1 MHIIMLEI
9 DKKLDSIILEMF
21 QIKDNRQ
28 DIEIEKLLNFSEKF
42 FGCNNLIW
50 DLINNQIIKRLEDA
64 DLQDTDFVKN
74 NEDIILSFFNK
85 MNGKLYN
92 RLVIDSLLLLNTEKS
107 NIYIQQILD
116 EDSYN
121 KELFYEDFGYYFK

>member
-1 MHIIMLEI
+1 MLEI